1 MEYFKGIGRID
12 PESFDLA
19 LGIYKPKAPEAP
31 VNDPGF
37 ISDIRRGAGQFV
49 SGVGSTLRDVGLE
62 GAGTGIEQY
71 GQEVVQANPS
81 QIQSFEDVKARPFTT
96 AREAVGE
103 LVPQV
108 GLTAGGA
115 FLGARAVGGLLGVPF
130 GPGGVVVGQ
139 TLGGIVGGLLP
150 IGAQTYGGIRQEQ
163 REQGIDDKE
172 LALAVTIP
180 IAALERLGGAE
191 RVADLVLSKGTRALA
206 REAGKSYGAN
216 IAKQGVRGGLEETL
230 TELPQTALERI
241 GAYKPL
247 TGDEAEDEYAVAG
260 AKAFLGGGA
269 VRGAFASVAGTRA
282 PEAAPEQTVTV
293 FPDGTIIDTATLESR
308 AQNPDQEVDLT
319 VEGVEKRK
327 VAPLPDLAY
336 APRGTQGTLFG
347 LSQQPDVLSAQGETD
362 LLGTT
367 SAAGTQAADTDATRI
382 SDMEAEKLLAEASV
396 YDKQA
401 AALETAGDEASA
413 TEAQRLRNLAAGVRS
428 RIYAPKQTADMEAE
442 QLLAEARVYDEQAVA
457 LEAVGDEASTTEAQ
471 RLRNL
476 AAGVR
481 SRIPAT
487 EQVQTTEFETRLT
500 AGLLK
505 ESGLTPR
512 SSYYRQLLGKDM
524 ADPAQKQSIGVL
536 FTRLL
541 ADPKISQSTK
551 DAVSRLQMQAFGGLA
566 QQREMIGARGGPK
579 PAGQA
584 STQRQATP
592 EQIQDRNTLPT
603 APMGRVAPDVADV
616 AAQEVA
622 PSATTPAPVV
632 EDTAASDAQIQ
643 TLLDQPDALST
654 AERRQ
659 IKQLNATL
667 ELAQTEGERRS
678 LRAIRQ
684 RVADA
689 ASARLPAVEPV
700 SPSVPAGAVTP
711 AADNAAGDLFVET
724 ETDTALT
731 AEADVADAEPETPIT
746 DKEAAAQDA
755 EIQAILDSLDND
767 APTAG
772 TRVLSAVIKSDV
784 KKAPGRPSYPK
795 QVYAAIRN
803 VIINPKSRPVVR
815 QEGKADTDVAATE
828 KYGAKVA
835 QIAKAA
841 TNFANAYERFSN
853 LNLVRTDESIIR
865 GTEESKPEA
874 RAENAKSAAVQVRV
888 ALARLGEAVGGNAKD
903 VETIVRFVKDR
914 AQKERRSDP
923 DAAKAD
929 ITLSRAWAA
938 AKRESFLAQI
948 DFLDVSNA
956 DTRQPREATAKGAT
970 PQLVIAATE
979 GWATFGNGPEENGVL
994 GVMNYLRQVGTPYE
1008 KMLATATKI
1017 ALKNKNIKIEF
1028 AEGKSQY
1035 NPKTRTIT
1043 ISPTA
1048 SKEVVLHEALHG
1060 ALQEFVYKNPAAKE
1074 VKNLIA
1080 AARRVAAYDTKT
1092 LGPKA
1097 ADVQKVIKNLLDKGN
1112 DLDAALEL
1120 VSYGNTLNDFRRALQ
1135 GIESSTP
1142 NLFRTWANDI
1152 IQLVEAIVVRFLGG
1166 KRSLATDVLQNTF
1179 SLLDQAAGVETTGKG
1194 VGNILKITGRSS
1206 EAFAR
1211 WFGKSVVRDQD
1222 GAPAV
1227 LYHGTNAD
1235 IVQFD
1240 LDHPDRKD
1248 TGWLGTGVYLTDS
1261 EFVAGEYASQKVRRG
1276 GGNKVLMPLY
1286 ARIEKPYYATVED
1299 KDRIRRGGRK
1309 AADAFSSFL
1318 TENGYD
1324 GVILEYDG
1332 GGSEYVVFDPAGV
1345 KSSIGNN
1352 GEYDATNA
1360 NILKAEVQSAK
1371 EEVPEDTGG
1380 FPSLGAYK
1388 DKPGLA
1394 LNLTRTIFEY
1404 AGFGAG
1410 GTREAQVKR
1419 AADNSVKFIRKH
1431 LPGLEVYLRGI
1442 NSKFGFSEGL
1452 KKIADYFKQES
1463 QTSLLEAERLAHYM
1477 YKHPA
1482 QAERIWAYLDG
1493 DKNALTNKGDDVSLR
1508 LIADN
1513 LNVHIKKYIAS
1524 LPASDRQLFEG
1535 RRLSEILL
1543 TPSQINEVA
1552 KKAFGI
1558 DKVGKLFKTE
1568 SRQET
1573 SIDVFKDYLSFT
1585 NGVLDS
1591 SEPMYQVMEDIET
1604 ADGVL
1609 QKVPYG
1615 FISKSKL
1622 GQFPGLDV
1630 DQSRVWF
1637 LDKSTRATGKSFNFI
1652 SRAANPIDV
1661 RKMAKS
1667 LQDKTVP
1674 LAAREEVLTQMTS
1687 ALMNT
1692 VAGLSKNF
1700 AAKNYVESLDTFG
1713 DENGAKTAS
1722 SVVFNS
1728 IGEVNS
1734 VFEGRGLTEGKIIDA
1749 SKPEAK
1755 ITSIRDEAMRDG
1767 VWVRLPNEGYGVL
1780 NGKLI
1785 SGPVWS
1791 NLLDMNDRSPLFNSA
1806 ALATL
1811 MTTFKKSK
1819 TIFTPATHAN
1829 NILTNYSMMLL
1840 HGISHRT
1847 VADAAVMFS
1856 KFEVSPESLTK
1867 EQRAIMK
1874 AFYSSGAVLGQ
1885 FTNSEAKRFIAD
1897 SLAKQIRPEANASML
1912 TRLAALGRHEKAMS
1926 DFAVKAL
1933 RAGKA
1938 TDSFMTELYAAGDN
1952 VFRLAAFMNV
1962 AGNLQEKNGKLG
1974 DAELQEAG
1982 LAARKMFL
1990 DYDID
1995 ARMVRT
2001 ARQSFL
2007 PFVSWAYAITPVL
2020 GRLAITRPWAMVNM
2034 MGAIS
2039 LMGAM
2044 IGDDDDEMRR
2054 MGPEQV
2060 RERSLYG
2067 LGPYKYMRVPFM
2079 GDDENPVYFNL
2090 GKSVPI
2096 MSLLDPS
2103 PSKTRLFDLDW
2114 LPGAINPNGPYIA
2127 LTTIML
2133 QGKDPFTGKD
2143 LYNISDD
2150 NWDKIAKG
2158 SAAVW
2163 NELTPS
2169 LTRIGGINK
2178 PTGMQL
2184 DLWGKGADYM
2194 SGTTGPT
2201 GKAKDALF
2209 MARFFG
2215 LSAYEFNKDEA
2226 RFYNSMAAKKIKR
2239 EFKAEINRYKRDFA
2253 KRGYD
2258 DYEELDSRLQGLY
2271 AQMYEEMRKAVGE
2284 EE

>member
-1 MEYFKGIGRID
+1 MPIYTIDDLRKTAPADLQELDDVDLVREYSRKTGKQFEQVADYLGVKPRGTLGEMGSQVVGGYYDTKKMIGQGLEYTGVA
-12 PESFDLA
+12 PEYGRELAQEAGAEAEKYAPDMRGRGLLGQALVYGARALPAMAPAIGAAFLPGGQVIAPTVAAGLFGTSSAQETYDKLIAQGVSEEDASAAAARVGLVQGPLEAAATYTGLRAAKPVLNALRGARTTGQVAAGLAKTDVLKPVLTGMATNLVVQPGTEVAQDVGTALIEEAYGAAPEDLGEIAKQSA
-19 LGIYKPKAPEAP
+19 LG
-31 VNDPGF
+31 
-37 ISDIRRGAGQFV
+37 
-49 SGVGSTLRDVGLE
+49 GVGLTLLLGPLAAGAHVLRAKKAQALKDALYNPDTPLEVRTQAMDLVMAEARRQGIAEEDVDTWFNEQLAAEDARTEALAQQEEQRRNEAIDLLGQEAQGLAGLQDTPFSSTAQQRTFEEGLE
-62 GAGTGIEQY
+62 GVDLQQPFGSLDQQRTFEEGVTQLRDTRIADVGEQY
-71 GQEVVQANPS
+71 QDLMGQQAS
-81 QIQSFEDVKARPFTT
+81 GAMAALDAGQQYQGLEARKQSRLQAAQAAGEQYQELRADQLRTKIAIDEIGQAYQALPKVPTRAKSAPRPVTD
-96 AREAVGE
+96 E
-103 LVPQV
+103 LGQ
-108 GLTAGGA
+108 AQ
-115 FLGARAVGGLLGVPF
+115 RA
-130 GPGGVVVGQ
+130 
-139 TLGGIVGGLLP
+139 
-150 IGAQTYGGIRQEQ
+150 
-163 REQGIDDKE
+163 
-172 LALAVTIP
+172 ALAGPTV
-180 IAALERLGGAE
+180 R
-191 RVADLVLSKGTRALA
+191 RA
-206 REAGKSYGAN
+206 
-216 IAKQGVRGGLEETL
+216 
-230 TELPQTALERI
+230 
-241 GAYKPL
+241 
-247 TGDEAEDEYAVAG
+247 
-260 AKAFLGGGA
+260 
-269 VRGAFASVAGTRA
+269 
-282 PEAAPEQTVTV
+282 
-293 FPDGTIIDTATLESR
+293 TATSS
-308 AQNPDQEVDLT
+308 
-319 VEGVEKRK
+319 
-327 VAPLPDLAY
+327 PLP
-336 APRGTQGTLFG
+336 
-347 LSQQPDVLSAQGETD
+347 
-362 LLGTT
+362 
-367 SAAGTQAADTDATRI
+367 
-382 SDMEAEKLLAEASV
+382 
-396 YDKQA
+396 
-401 AALETAGDEASA
+401 
-413 TEAQRLRNLAAGVRS
+413 
-428 RIYAPKQTADMEAE
+428 
-442 QLLAEARVYDEQAVA
+442 
-457 LEAVGDEASTTEAQ
+457 
-471 RLRNL
+471 
-476 AAGVR
+476 
-481 SRIPAT
+481 PAT
-487 EQVQTTEFETRLT
+487 EPARTTL
-500 AGLLK
+500 
-505 ESGLTPR
+505 
-512 SSYYRQLLGKDM
+512 
-524 ADPAQKQSIGVL
+524 
-536 FTRLL
+536 
-541 ADPKISQSTK
+541 
-551 DAVSRLQMQAFGGLA
+551 
-566 QQREMIGARGGPK
+566 
-579 PAGQA
+579 
-584 STQRQATP
+584 
-592 EQIQDRNTLPT
+592 LPT
-603 APMGRVAPDVADV
+603 EP
-616 AAQEVA
+616 A
-622 PSATTPAPVV
+622 PSTTLLPTETTTGPSSLLTDRPV
-632 EDTAASDAQIQ
+632 EGAQIV
-643 TLLDQPDALST
+643 D
-654 AERRQ
+654 
-659 IKQLNATL
+659 
-667 ELAQTEGERRS
+667 G
-678 LRAIRQ
+678 
-684 RVADA
+684 
-689 ASARLPAVEPV
+689 

-755 EIQAILDSLDND
+755 EIQAILASLDND

-772 TRVLSAVIKSDV
+772 TRVLNAVIESDV

-815 QEGKADTDVAATE
+815 QEGKAAKDDAATE

-841 TNFANAYERFSN
+841 TDFANAYERFSN
-853 LNLVRTDESIIR
+853 LNLVRTDEVIVR

-874 RAENAKSAAVQVRV
+874 RVKNAQSAAVQVRV

-923 DAAKAD
+923 VAAKAD

-938 AKRESFLAQI
+938 AKRESFLAKI
-948 DFLDVSNA
+948 DFLDVSNK
-956 DTRQPREATAKGAT
+956 DTRQSKEAAAKGAT
-970 PQLVIAATE
+970 PQLVTAATE
-979 GWATFGNGPEENGVL
+979 GWATFGNGTEQDGVL

-1142 NLFRTWANDI
+1142 NLFRTWANDV
-1152 IQLVEAIVVRFLGG
+1152 IQMVEAVVVRFLGG
-1166 KRSLATDVLQNTF
+1166 KRSLATDVMQNTF

-1194 VGNILKITGRSS
+1194 AGNILKITGRSS

-1222 GAPAV
+1222 AAPAV

-1235 IVQFD
+1235 IVKFD

-1332 GGSEYVVFDPAGV
+1332 GGAEYVVFDPAGV

-1388 DKPGLA
+1388 DQPGSA
-1394 LNLTRTIFEY
+1394 LNLTRSIFEF

-1410 GTREAQVKR
+1410 GTREAQAKR
-1419 AADNSVKFIRKH
+1419 AADNSVKFIRKN
-1431 LPGLEVYLRGI
+1431 LPGLEKYIRGI

-1477 YKHPA
+1477 YKNPA
-1482 QAERIWAYLDG
+1482 QAERVWAYLDG
-1493 DKNALTNKGDDVSLR
+1493 DKNALTNKGVDVSLR

-1524 LPASDRQLFEG
+1524 LPASDRKLFEG

-1568 SRQET
+1568 RRTET
-1573 SIDVFKDYLSFT
+1573 SLDAFKDYLSFT

-1728 IGEVNS
+1728 IAEVNS
-1734 VFEGRGLTEGKIIDA
+1734 VFKGRGLAEDKIIDA
-1749 SKPEAK
+1749 SKPESK
-1755 ITSIRDEAMRDG
+1755 ITSIRDDAMRDG

-1791 NLLDMNDRSPLFNSA
+1791 NLLDMNDRSPLFNSNV
-1806 ALATL
+1806 LATL

-1897 SLAKQIRPEANASML
+1897 SLAKQIRPDAKASMF

-2133 QGKDPFTGKD
+2133 QGKDPFTGDD

-2150 NWDKIAKG
+2150 NWDKVLKG

-2194 SGTTGPT
+2194 SGATGPT

-2239 EFKAEINRYKRDFA
+2239 EFKAEINRYKREFA